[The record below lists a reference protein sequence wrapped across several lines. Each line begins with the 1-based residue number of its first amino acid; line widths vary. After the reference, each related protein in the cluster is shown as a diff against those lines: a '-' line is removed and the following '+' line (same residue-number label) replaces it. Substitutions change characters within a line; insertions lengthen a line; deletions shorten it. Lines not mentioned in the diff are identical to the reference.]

1 MLNKS
6 LSTLLSRA
14 TAAALLV
21 LMVGPAWSYVVS
33 GRANPN
39 LAGRDA
45 SYTCCTGDGVATE
58 APLLVTGFA
67 FSAGNNLQF
76 TVSGRT
82 AFGPG
87 AGSDNNADGD
97 YGYDMTNYGDGISA
111 PKRVRVNALV
121 GLFLSDD
128 SPTGGP
134 TPAQLDFAYLLD
146 FASLAPGLGQIFYIG
161 DGLTSYAGSAGPA
174 GVRQDFTVPKGATR
188 LFLATSHGFG
198 WFNNSGSFNVEI
210 GPDDAVPVPTPG
222 SMSLVLAALG
232 ILAVGRLSRR

>member
-1 MLNKS
+1 M
-6 LSTLLSRA
+6 
-14 TAAALLV
+14 
-21 LMVGPAWSYVVS
+21 S

-67 FSAGNNLQF
+67 FSAGDNLQF

-87 AGSDNNADGD
+87 AGSDNN
-97 YGYDMTNYGDGISA
+97 GDGISA

-174 GVRQDFTVPKGATR
+174 GVRQDFTVPTGATR
-188 LFLATSHGFG
+188 LFLATSDGFG

-210 GPDDAVPVPTPG
+210 GLDNAVPVPTPG